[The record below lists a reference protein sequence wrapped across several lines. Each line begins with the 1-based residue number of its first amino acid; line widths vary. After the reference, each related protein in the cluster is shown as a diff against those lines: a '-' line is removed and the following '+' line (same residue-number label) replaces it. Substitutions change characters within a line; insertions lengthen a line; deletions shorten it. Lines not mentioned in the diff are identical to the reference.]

1 MYWIISFINIFI
13 IDISYYVLDPTS
25 NVKRNMPGKP
35 EAPVEGEVEDKTLTR
50 RSFLKMLL
58 GTSAVLSTLIFAP
71 VVNFFISPKLED
83 SSQEKKIANVKDLP
97 EGNTLVF
104 FYPGEESEDR
114 SFLTHIDPA
123 LLVKARTE
131 GRDEFVVD
139 GFVALNSICTHLLC
153 PAELPVGDTIVCVC
167 HGGYYDA
174 IDGNVLDGPPPRPFP
189 MVRLRIEAD
198 TGDIYA
204 TELVGKIGYGR
215 DV

>member
-1 MYWIISFINIFI
+1 MAPNP
-13 IDISYYVLDPTS
+13 DAPT
-25 NVKRNMPGKP
+25 
-35 EAPVEGEVEDKTLTR
+35 EGDVQEKTFTR
-50 RSFLKMLL
+50 RLFIKFLVSISGILAIL
-58 GTSAVLSTLIFAP
+58 PFAP
-71 VVNFFISPKLED
+71 VFNFFISPKLED
-83 SSQEKKIANVKDLP
+83 KSQEKKIANVKDLP
-97 EGNTLVF
+97 EGSTLVF

-114 SFLTHIDPA
+114 SFLTHVDPA
-123 LLVKARTE
+123 LLEKARTE

-153 PAELPVGDTIVCVC
+153 PAELPVGETIVCVC

-174 IDGNVLDGPPPRPFP
+174 IDGTVLDGPPPRPFP